1 MSLSEV
7 RAAAPDAQVGA
18 GMDPVAATF
27 DLLGDRLTL
36 AILRDAFL
44 HEARRFNQWI
54 ERTGAPPAMLTS
66 RLNALVEAGVL
77 HRVPQPTAADRHEYL
92 LTELGFATW
101 EILICLWGWHREWSP
116 SGALQP
122 ELVHTEC
129 GHRGPAVVLC
139 RGCDRTVTPH
149 ETAVE
154 LRPDAVWA
162 LGSSGRRRSTRAP
175 EAALSGRDMFTE
187 VMVAIGDR
195 WSAAVTGLALAGIRR
210 FSDFRANLDISPT
223 TLTDRLNRL
232 CSAQILRKADGG
244 REYRLTPRG
253 RALFGVYAFL
263 LSWSALA
270 YPGARPGVM
279 IRHSSCGQALVP
291 ALRCRGCDA
300 RVDRAAVV
308 FEPLPDLAQP
318 RLG

>member
-1 MSLSEV
+1 MSLPEV
-7 RAAAPDAQVGA
+7 SAAL
-18 GMDPVAATF
+18 DPVAATF

-44 HEARRFNQWI
+44 YDARRFNQWI

-66 RLNALVEAGVL
+66 RLNDLVEAGL
-77 HRVPQPTAADRHEYL
+77 LRRVPQPNAADRSEYL
-92 LTELGFATW
+92 LTDLGSATW
-101 EILICLWGWHREWSP
+101 EILVCLWGWHREWSP
-116 SGALQP
+116 TGARQP
-122 ELVHTEC
+122 ELVHGAC

-139 RGCDRTVTPH
+139 RGCGVTVTPH

-154 LRPDAVWA
+154 LRPDVVWA
-162 LGSSGRRRSTRAP
+162 LGASGRRRSSAAAP
-175 EAALSGRDMFTE
+175 SDRELFAE

-223 TLTDRLNRL
+223 TLTDRLARL
-232 CSAQILRKADGG
+232 CAAGILRKSAGG

-263 LSWSALA
+263 LAWSAT
-270 YPGARPGVM
+270 ARPGAEPGVL
-279 IRHSSCGQALVP
+279 IRHSACGAALRP
-291 ALRCRGCDA
+291 ALRCRGCD
-300 RVDRAAVV
+300 DRLSRDAVV
-308 FEPLPDLAQP
+308 FEPLPE
-318 RLG
+318 RRG